1 MKIFITGG
9 TGFIGRNLARRLA
22 EKGHTILV
30 LTRSKK
36 GREEPDARITHIQG
50 ESIKPGPWQE
60 YIKDCDIIIN
70 LAGATIFSKWNK
82 KQKKL
87 ILESRV
93 KTTQNIVRAL
103 RIGSEKKVTLI
114 SASAIGYYGF
124 HKDEKLDEKA
134 GPGEDFLATV
144 TRAWETE
151 ALKAQEKGVRVV
163 LSRFGIML
171 GEKGG
176 ALSLMSRFF
185 KLFLGGPLGNG
196 RQWFSW
202 VHIRDLVEIVVFLI
216 EHPEISGPVNACSP
230 LPLRNKDLAK
240 ALGKALHRPSFL
252 RAPAF
257 AVRLLLGEFGNVV
270 LKGQRVLPRRLV
282 RSGFVFQFPE
292 IQGALADILRK

>member
-9 TGFIGRNLARRLA
+9 TGFIGRHLVRRLA
-22 EKGHTILV
+22 EDGHTVLV

-36 GREEPDARITHIQG
+36 APEKPEANVTYIPG

-60 YIKDCDIIIN
+60 KVKDCDIIIN

-93 KTTQNIVRAL
+93 KTTQNIVQAL
-103 RIGSEKKVTLI
+103 AAGADRKTSLI

-124 HKDEKLDEKA
+124 HKDEELDEKA
-134 GPGEDFLATV
+134 GPGDDFLASV

-151 ALKAQEKGVRVV
+151 ALKAQEKSVRVV
-163 LSRFGIML
+163 IARFGIVL

-176 ALSLMSRFF
+176 ALSMMAPFF
-185 KLFLGGPLGNG
+185 KLFIGGPLGKG

-202 VHIRDLVEIVVFLI
+202 IHVRDLVEIFVFLI

-230 LPLRNKDLAK
+230 RPLRNKDLAK
-240 ALGKALHRPSFL
+240 ALGKALRRPSFL

-257 AVRLLLGEFGNVV
+257 MVKLLLGEFGNVV
-270 LKGQRVLPRRLV
+270 LKGQRVLPRRLLQL
-282 RSGFVFQFPE
+282 GFVFQFPE
-292 IQGALADILRK
+292 IQGALTDILRK

>member
-1 MKIFITGG
+1 MRIFITGG
-9 TGFIGRNLARRLA
+9 TGFTGRNLARRLA

-36 GREEPDARITHIQG
+36 GPEEPDARITYIQG
-50 ESIKPGPWQE
+50 ESIMPGPWQE

-70 LAGATIFSKWNK
+70 LAGATIFSNWNK

-93 KTTQNIVRAL
+93 KTTQNVVQAL
-103 RIGSEKKVTLI
+103 RASAVKKVTLL

-124 HKDEKLDEKA
+124 HKDEELDESA
-134 GPGEDFLATV
+134 GPGDDFLASV
-144 TRAWETE
+144 TQAWETE
-151 ALKAQEKGVRVV
+151 ALKAREKGARVV
-163 LSRFGIML
+163 IARFGIVL

-176 ALSLMSRFF
+176 ALSMMAPFF
-185 KLFLGGPLGNG
+185 KLFIGGPLGKG

-202 VHIRDLVEIVVFLI
+202 IHIRDLVEIVVFLI

-230 LPLRNKDLAK
+230 HPLRNKDLAK
-240 ALGKALHRPSFL
+240 ALGKALCRPSFL

-257 AVRLLLGEFGNVV
+257 MVRLLLGEFGNVV
-270 LKGQRVLPRRLV
+270 LKGRRVLPRRLLQL
-282 RSGFVFQFPE
+282 GFVFQFPE

>member
-1 MKIFITGG
+1 MKISITGG

-22 EKGHTILV
+22 AKGHTILV

-36 GREEPDARITHIQG
+36 EPEEPDARITYIQG
-50 ESIKPGPWQE
+50 ESIKPGLWQE

-93 KTTQNIVRAL
+93 KTTQNIVQDL
-103 RIGSEKKVTLI
+103 RTRSEKKVTLI

-124 HKDEKLDEKA
+124 HKDEELDEKA
-134 GPGEDFLATV
+134 GPGDDFLASV
-144 TRAWETE
+144 TQAWETE
-151 ALKAQEKGVRVV
+151 ALKAREKGVRVV
-163 LSRFGIML
+163 IARFGIVL

-176 ALSLMSRFF
+176 ALSMMAPFF
-185 KLFLGGPLGNG
+185 KLFIGGPLGSG

-202 VHIRDLVEIVVFLI
+202 IHIRDLVEIVIFLI
-216 EHPEISGPVNACSP
+216 EHPEISGPINACSP
-230 LPLRNKDLAK
+230 HPLRNKDLAK

-257 AVRLLLGEFGNVV
+257 MVRLLLGEFGSVV
-270 LKGQRVLPRRLV
+270 LKGQRVLPRRLLQF
-282 RSGFVFQFPE
+282 GFVFQFPE
-292 IQGALADILRK
+292 IQGALKDILGK

>member
-1 MKIFITGG
+1 MQIFITGG

-50 ESIKPGPWQE
+50 ESTKPGPWQE

-151 ALKAQEKGVRVV
+151 APKAQEKGVRVV

-230 LPLRNKDLAK
+230 HPLRNKDLAK

-270 LKGQRVLPRRLV
+270 LKGQRVLPRRLLQL
-282 RSGFVFQFPE
+282 GFVFQFPE

>member
-1 MKIFITGG
+1 MRIFITGG
-9 TGFIGRNLARRLA
+9 TGFTGRNLARRLA
-22 EKGHTILV
+22 GKGHTILV

-36 GREEPDARITHIQG
+36 GPEEPDARITYIQG

-70 LAGATIFSKWNK
+70 LAGATIFSNWNK

-93 KTTQNIVRAL
+93 KTTQNVVQAL
-103 RIGSEKKVTLI
+103 RASAVKKVTLL

-124 HKDEKLDEKA
+124 HKDEELDESA
-134 GPGEDFLATV
+134 GPGDDFLASV
-144 TRAWETE
+144 TQAWETE
-151 ALKAQEKGVRVV
+151 ALKAREKGARVV
-163 LSRFGIML
+163 IARFGIVL

-176 ALSLMSRFF
+176 ALSMMAPFF
-185 KLFLGGPLGNG
+185 KLFIGGPLGKG

-202 VHIRDLVEIVVFLI
+202 IHIRDLVEIVVFLI

-230 LPLRNKDLAK
+230 HPLRNKDLAK
-240 ALGKALHRPSFL
+240 ALGKALCRPSFL

-257 AVRLLLGEFGNVV
+257 MVRLLLGEFGNVV
-270 LKGQRVLPRRLV
+270 LKGRRVLPRRLLQL
-282 RSGFVFQFPE
+282 GFVFQFPE

>member
-9 TGFIGRNLARRLA
+9 TGFIGRNLARLLA
-22 EKGHTILV
+22 EQGHTILV

-36 GREEPDARITHIQG
+36 EPEEPDARITYIQG
-50 ESIKPGPWQE
+50 ESVKPGPWQE
-60 YIKDCDIIIN
+60 HFKDCDIIIN

-93 KTTQNIVRAL
+93 RTTQNIVQAL
-103 RIGSEKKVTLI
+103 RTRSEKKVTLI

-124 HKDEKLDEKA
+124 HKDEELDEKA
-134 GPGEDFLATV
+134 GPGHDFLASV
-144 TRAWETE
+144 TQAWETE
-151 ALKAQEKGVRVV
+151 ALKAREKGVRVV
-163 LSRFGIML
+163 IARFGIVL

-176 ALSLMSRFF
+176 ALSMMAPFF
-185 KLFLGGPLGNG
+185 KLFIGGPLGKG

-202 VHIRDLVEIVVFLI
+202 IHIRDLVEIVGFLI

-230 LPLRNKDLAK
+230 HPLRNKDLAR

-257 AVRLLLGEFGNVV
+257 MVRLLLGEFGSVV
-270 LKGQRVLPRRLV
+270 LKGQRVLPRRLLQF
-282 RSGFVFQFPE
+282 GFVFQFPE

>member
-1 MKIFITGG
+1 MRIFITGG
-9 TGFIGRNLARRLA
+9 TGFTGRNLARRLA

-36 GREEPDARITHIQG
+36 GPEEPDARITYIQG

-70 LAGATIFSKWNK
+70 LAGATIFSNWNK

-93 KTTQNIVRAL
+93 KTTQNVVQAL
-103 RIGSEKKVTLI
+103 RASAVKKVTLL

-124 HKDEKLDEKA
+124 HKDEELDESA
-134 GPGEDFLATV
+134 GPGDDFLASV
-144 TRAWETE
+144 TQAWETE
-151 ALKAQEKGVRVV
+151 ALKAREKGARVV
-163 LSRFGIML
+163 IARFGIVL

-176 ALSLMSRFF
+176 ALSMMAPFF
-185 KLFLGGPLGNG
+185 KLFIGGPLGKG

-202 VHIRDLVEIVVFLI
+202 IHIRDLVEIVVFLI

-230 LPLRNKDLAK
+230 HPLRNKDLAK
-240 ALGKALHRPSFL
+240 ALGKALCRPSFL

-257 AVRLLLGEFGNVV
+257 MVRLLLGEFGNVV
-270 LKGQRVLPRRLV
+270 LKGRRVLPRRLLQL
-282 RSGFVFQFPE
+282 GFVFQFPE

>member
-1 MKIFITGG
+1 MKFFITGG
-9 TGFIGRNLARRLA
+9 TGFIGKNLIRRLA

-30 LTRSKK
+30 LTRSQK
-36 GREEPDARITHIQG
+36 RPEEPNSRITYIRG

-60 YIKDCDIIIN
+60 FIKDCDIIIN

-93 KTTQNIVRAL
+93 KTTQNIVQAFPSRPD
-103 RIGSEKKVTLI
+103 RKTTLV

-124 HKDEKLDEKA
+124 HGDEELDEKA
-134 GPGEDFLATV
+134 SPGDDFLAIV
-144 TRAWETE
+144 TRAWEIE

-163 LSRFGIML
+163 LPRFGIVL

-176 ALSLMSRFF
+176 ALSMMSRFF

-202 VHIRDLVEIVVFLI
+202 IHIRDLIEIVVFLV
-216 EHPEISGPVNACSP
+216 EHPEISGSLNACSP
-230 LPLRNKDLAK
+230 NPVRNRELAR

-270 LKGQRVLPRRLV
+270 LKGQRVLPRRLLE
-282 RSGFVFQFPE
+282 SEFVFQLPD
-292 IQGALADILRK
+292 IRSALTDILKR

>member
-1 MKIFITGG
+1 MKFFITGG
-9 TGFIGRNLARRLA
+9 TGFIGKNLVRRLA

-30 LTRSKK
+30 LTRSQK
-36 GREEPDARITHIQG
+36 RPEEPNSRITYIRG

-60 YIKDCDIIIN
+60 FIKDCDIIIN

-93 KTTQNIVRAL
+93 KTTQNIVQAFPSRPE
-103 RIGSEKKVTLI
+103 RKTTLV

-124 HKDEKLDEKA
+124 HGDEELDEKA
-134 GPGEDFLATV
+134 SPGDDFLAIV

-163 LSRFGIML
+163 LPRFGIVL

-176 ALSLMSRFF
+176 ALSMMSRFF

-202 VHIRDLVEIVVFLI
+202 IHIRDLVEIVVFLI
-216 EHPEISGPVNACSP
+216 EHPDISGPLNACSP
-230 LPLRNKDLAK
+230 NPVRNRELAK

-270 LKGQRVLPRRLV
+270 LKGQRVLPRRLLE
-282 RSGFVFQFPE
+282 SEFVFQLPD
-292 IQGALADILRK
+292 IGSALTDILKR

>member
-1 MKIFITGG
+1 MRIFITGG
-9 TGFIGRNLARRLA
+9 TGFIGKNLARRLA

-36 GREEPDARITHIQG
+36 GPEEPDSRITYIHG
-50 ESIKPGPWQE
+50 ESTKPGPWQE
-60 YIKDCDIIIN
+60 FIKDCDIIIN

-93 KTTQNIVRAL
+93 KTTQNIVQAL
-103 RIGSEKKVTLI
+103 AAGADRKTSLI

-124 HKDEKLDEKA
+124 HEDEKLDESA
-134 GPGEDFLATV
+134 GPGDDFLASV
-144 TRAWETE
+144 TQSWETE
-151 ALKAQEKGVRVV
+151 ALKAHEKGARVV
-163 LSRFGIML
+163 IARFGIVL

-176 ALSLMSRFF
+176 ASSLMARFF
-185 KLFLGGPLGNG
+185 KLFLGGPQGNG

-202 VHIRDLVEIVVFLI
+202 IHIKDLVDILVFI
-216 EHPEISGPVNACSP
+216 IKHPEISGPLNACSP
-230 LPLRNKDLAK
+230 NPVRNKELAK

-270 LKGQRVLPRRLV
+270 LKGQRVLPRRLLQL
-282 RSGFVFQFPE
+282 GFVFQFPE
-292 IQGALADILRK
+292 IQGALKDILGN

>member
-9 TGFIGRNLARRLA
+9 TGFIGRHLVRRLA
-22 EKGHTILV
+22 EKRHAILV

-36 GREEPDARITHIQG
+36 GPEEPDARITYFQG

-60 YIKDCDIIIN
+60 KAKDCDIIIN

-93 KTTQNIVRAL
+93 KTTQNIVQAL
-103 RIGSEKKVTLI
+103 RTRSEKKVTLI

-124 HKDEKLDEKA
+124 HKDEELDEKA
-134 GPGEDFLATV
+134 GPGDDFLASV

-163 LSRFGIML
+163 IARFGIVL

-176 ALSLMSRFF
+176 ALSMMAPFF
-185 KLFLGGPLGNG
+185 KLFIGGPLGKG

-202 VHIRDLVEIVVFLI
+202 IHIRDLVEIVVFLI
-216 EHPEISGPVNACSP
+216 EHPEISGPVNTCSP
-230 LPLRNKDLAK
+230 HPLRNKDLAK
-240 ALGKALHRPSFL
+240 ALGKALRRPSFL

-257 AVRLLLGEFGNVV
+257 MVRLLLGEFGNVV
-270 LKGQRVLPRRLV
+270 LKGQRVLPRRLLQL
-282 RSGFVFQFPE
+282 GFDFQFPE